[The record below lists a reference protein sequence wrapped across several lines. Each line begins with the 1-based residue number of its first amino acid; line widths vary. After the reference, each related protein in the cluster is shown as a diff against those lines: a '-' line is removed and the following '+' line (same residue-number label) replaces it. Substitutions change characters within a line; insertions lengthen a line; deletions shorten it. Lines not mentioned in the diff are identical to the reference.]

1 MAAEKYPS
9 RRKARKHAV
18 EVVYAAL
25 VRDDDPVVLFGATA
39 SEAGW
44 RDHPW
49 HPFAQELVIGVAD
62 HDHELD
68 AVIDGASDK
77 WRISRMSRTDLAIL
91 RVATFELLHKD
102 DVPAAVAISEAA
114 HIAEELSAEGSPKFV
129 QGVLSKIAS
138 KPDTDAA
145 ADDELAER

>member
-18 EVVYAAL
+18 EIVYAAL
-25 VRDDDPVVLFGATA
+25 VRDDDPVVLLGATA
-39 SEAGW
+39 REAGW

-49 HPFAQELVIGVAD
+49 YPFAQELVIGVAD
-62 HDHELD
+62 HDHEID
-68 AVIDGASDK
+68 AAIDGASDK

-91 RVATFELLHKD
+91 RVAAFELMHKD

-114 HIAEELSAEGSPKFV
+114 HIAEELSADGSPKFV
-129 QGVLSKIAS
+129 QGVLSRLVSTAS
-138 KPDTDAA
+138 PATT
-145 ADDELAER
+145 ADES

>member
-25 VRDDDPVVLFGATA
+25 VRDDDPVELLAATA
-39 SEAGW
+39 REAGW

-49 HPFAQELVIGVAD
+49 YAYAQELVIGVAD
-62 HDHELD
+62 HDHALD
-68 AVIDGASDK
+68 AEIDSASDK

-91 RVATFELLHKD
+91 RVGAFEVLHKE
-102 DVPAAVAISEAA
+102 DVPNAVAISEAA
-114 HIAEELSAEGSPKFV
+114 HIAEELSADDSPKFI
-129 QGVLSKIAS
+129 QGVLSKLAS
-138 KPDTDAA
+138 QPT
-145 ADDELAER
+145 ES